1 MMQYLQ
7 RHTRLDILFSVSQYN
22 RCIHRHT
29 DLFIM
34 SLKILEDTNLILQKN
49 GHYLKPTFDL
59 TIDSHVDVDFARL
72 LNQKDHNE
80 DNCFKS
86 RTGCVLCFSSCPVL
100 WINRFQDGIGIY
112 T

>member
-1 MMQYLQ
+1 MYSSSHRLVYYVIEDIGRYQFNTSEK
-7 RHTRLDILFSVSQYN
+7 RHYFKPKVDI
-22 RCIHRHT
+22 
-29 DLFIM
+29 
-34 SLKILEDTNLILQKN
+34 
-49 GHYLKPTFDL
+49 
-59 TIDSHVDVDFARL
+59 TIDSQVDVDFARL

-86 RTGCVLCFSSCPVL
+86 RTCCVLCFSSCPVL